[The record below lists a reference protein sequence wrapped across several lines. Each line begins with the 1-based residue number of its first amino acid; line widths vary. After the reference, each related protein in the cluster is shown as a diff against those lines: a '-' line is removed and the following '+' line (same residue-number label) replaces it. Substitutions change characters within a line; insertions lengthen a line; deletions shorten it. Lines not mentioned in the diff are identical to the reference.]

1 MHYLSIHM
9 TQIRVRRPACMY
21 VHAIYYMLLQYIDKV
36 GEWFDK
42 ENSLE

>member
-1 MHYLSIHM
+1 MHYLSIYM
-9 TQIRVRRPACMY
+9 YDSNPSQEACLY